1 MTAVFRLCDDYVT
14 RSAAL
19 DPVSAGMRG
28 LSTEY
33 GAATDFGPDG
43 NAARE
48 ELIASTLA
56 ALAAAEASSAG
67 VSAAEASSDGDRLA
81 AAFLRERLEAELAW
95 HRAGEPLRQL
105 RAPFGLIN
113 MVRDS
118 VDLLP
123 RGGDADWRGIAARL
137 AAIPAMFD
145 GWRASL
151 EAGLA
156 RGLAAAR
163 RQAVAPRQRPGPI
176 ADTGRSPATC
186 ARITRRGPPSG
197 TGSGPSGTPWR
208 PGSAWAPTSTWP
220 RPTSGAGPSSA
231 GSRPSWRPRRPGSA
245 RARAWTRRPRR

>member
-28 LSTEY
+28 LSTEF

-56 ALAAAEASSAG
+56 ALAAAEASPAG
-67 VSAAEASSDGDRLA
+67 ASSDGGRLA
-81 AAFLRERLEAELAW
+81 AAFLRERLEAQLAW

-123 RGGDADWRGIAARL
+123 RGGRGAEPGRVRDRDRCL
-137 AAIPAMFD
+137 P
-145 GWRASL
+145 
-151 EAGLA
+151 GLA
-156 RGLAAAR
+156 PGPAR
-163 RQAVAPRQRPGPI
+163 RG
-176 ADTGRSPATC
+176 D
-186 ARITRRGPPSG
+186 
-197 TGSGPSGTPWR
+197 
-208 PGSAWAPTSTWP
+208 
-220 RPTSGAGPSSA
+220 
-231 GSRPSWRPRRPGSA
+231 
-245 RARAWTRRPRR
+245 RAA